1 MAIQVASFLIP
12 KNGNTW
18 FVVEDKFIKG
28 GLQVVA
34 SAEARDA
41 INPINMKPGMLV
53 VTQSDNKLW
62 QLQADSSSWV
72 EFSPGPSG
80 DGGASAGRKPAT
92 YTAAGLQ
99 PGSVADFVL
108 PMGKTVLVLTL
119 KVSTPCMVQCFSTA
133 ERSESNPYTFV
144 ATADHLEDDGSS
156 LMTDGTILRG
166 RRYSIFSNLEVE
178 ESIDQF
184 FRISN
189 AGQST
194 ISVTLDIE
202 YIVTE

>member
-1 MAIQVASFLIP
+1 MPVQLASFLIP

-28 GLQVVA
+28 GMQVVA

-72 EFSPGPSG
+72 EFSP
-80 DGGASAGRKPAT
+80 DAGGASAGRKSAT

-133 ERSESNPYTFV
+133 GRGESNPYTFV

-194 ISVTLDIE
+194 ISATLDIE

>member
-1 MAIQVASFLIP
+1 MSIQVASFLIP

-28 GLQVVA
+28 GLQVVP
-34 SAEARDA
+34 STVERDA

-62 QLQADSSSWV
+62 QLRADSSWS
-72 EFSPGPSG
+72 EFVP
-80 DGGASAGRKPAT
+80 GGAPTQTGRKSVS
-92 YTAAGLQ
+92 YTASSLL
-99 PGSVADFVL
+99 PNSVVDFVL
-108 PMGKTVLVLTL
+108 PIGKTVLVLKL
-119 KVSTPCMVQCFSTA
+119 AVNTPCMVQCFSTA
-133 ERSESNPYTFV
+133 GRGESNPYTFV
-144 ATADHLEDDGSS
+144 PTADHLEDDGSS

-178 ESIDQF
+178 NSIDQF

-189 AGQST
+189 AGAST

-202 YIVTE
+202 YIVIE